1 MTGTGFFK
9 NQIRFGASVILNTLF
24 PALCPSCS
32 EPVDEVGSLCANC
45 WPLTE
50 FISAPKCVQC
60 GYPFDYT
67 AAENM
72 KCGTCLAR
80 PPSFQQGASVLKYD
94 EHSRAPILAFKH
106 ADRTDMAPTFAKW
119 MSRAG
124 RDLLQP
130 DCLITP
136 VPLHS
141 RRLLARRYNQSAL
154 LAQLIAKENRLKWS
168 ADLLIRKKN
177 TPSQGGK
184 SLKARFKNVQGAFSL
199 NPKRKHQIPDAHVI
213 LIDDVFTTGATI
225 EACASCL
232 HQEGAAKV
240 SFLTLSRVVRAS
252 ALTI

>member
-1 MTGTGFFK
+1 MTDAGFIK
-9 NQIRFGASVILNTLF
+9 NQIRFGASKILNTLF

-32 EPVDEVGSLCANC
+32 EPVDEVGSLCGDC
-45 WPLTE
+45 WTQTE
-50 FISAPKCVQC
+50 FISAPKCAQC
-60 GYPFDYT
+60 GYPFGYSV
-67 AAENM
+67 AENM
-72 KCGTCLAR
+72 KCGNCIAH

-124 RDLLQP
+124 RDILKP

-154 LAQLIAKENRLKWS
+154 LAQLIAKENRLNWS
-168 ADLLIRKKN
+168 ADLLIRKRN
-177 TPSQGGK
+177 TQSQGGK
-184 SLKARFKNVQGAFSL
+184 SLKARFKNVRGAFSV
-199 NPKRKHQIPDAHVI
+199 NGKWKHRITDAHII